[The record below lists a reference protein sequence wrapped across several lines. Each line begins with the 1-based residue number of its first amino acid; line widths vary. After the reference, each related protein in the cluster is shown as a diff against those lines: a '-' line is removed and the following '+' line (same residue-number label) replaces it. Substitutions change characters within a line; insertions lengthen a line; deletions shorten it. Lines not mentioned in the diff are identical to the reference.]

1 MNILQEKLKLIR
13 QRTRR
18 VSLSSRVAIVHW
30 DHDSL
35 DYLIVS
41 PKSAKI
47 ASSDSGRLSWSGF
60 DNPLQALSEY
70 LRTQTDRPQRLIVL
84 LSRPLLEQLSLTL
97 PPAEASELPALV
109 ASEIEQQLGEGDT
122 PPVVDYCAQPSL
134 DEETKGSGQRV
145 LAFALAAAELERVRE
160 WSQQTGMRLSAVCSR
175 ELSPLGILRR
185 KQVAEDSLNISV
197 HLVSGEVELAVCRGA
212 EPIFLRLIRI
222 AIDDPQR
229 VAEQVWM
236 ETQRCLTIL
245 PTELAELPQAW
256 FVFTT
261 CEAAWH
267 VARSLEDRGVTVQ
280 PVEPLFGWEWEGANV
295 EPVDEKQ
302 TTEQS
307 PSPDT
312 DSSDSSESSES
323 PTASAPP
330 ALFAQT
336 SAATAGAAWEFLHGV
351 LPINMLAAK
360 RAPAAPNPLRR
371 WGALAAAIA
380 VVAGLGIYFMLS
392 DVNKLQNEVSELK
405 TELASEQ
412 KLAAKF
418 QEKADQVAY
427 VESWLSDQVDWLAE
441 LNELSGRLPNGEQA
455 TVRRLT
461 ASASGKIARIDLSLQ
476 VAQQENIAQL
486 ENSIRSAK
494 YQATSQRISQNA
506 DSSEYPWQFETH
518 ISFPVEPPQREAYV
532 AGSLETEA
540 EMAHEQ
546 PVAEQPVAVELVVV
560 EPAAEQPAAERPA
573 AEQPATEQPAAEQP
587 VAEQPVAEQPAAVE
601 PVAVELVVV
610 EPVAEASASDKQEA
624 P

>member
-1 MNILQEKLKLIR
+1 MNILQEKFHLFR
-13 QRTRR
+13 QQTRR
-18 VSLSSRVAIVHW
+18 VSASSRVAIVHW
-30 DHDSL
+30 DQDSL

-41 PKSAKI
+41 PKSTKV
-47 ASSDSGRLSWSGF
+47 ASSDSGRMSWSGF
-60 DNPLQALSEY
+60 DNPLLAFSEY

-84 LSRPLLEQLSLTL
+84 LSRPVLEQLSLTL

-109 ASEIEQQLGEGDT
+109 ASEVEQQLGEGDT
-122 PPVVDYCAQPSL
+122 PPIVDYYAQPSL
-134 DEETKGSGQRV
+134 EEESAEGGQRV

-160 WSQQTGMRLSAVCSR
+160 WCQPTGMRLAAVCSR

-197 HLVSGEVELAVCRGA
+197 HLVSGEVELAVCRGT

-245 PTELAELPQAW
+245 PTELAELPKAW

-267 VARSLEDRGVTVQ
+267 VARSLEDRDVTVQ
-280 PVEPLFGWEWEGANV
+280 PVEPLFGWEWDGPNDAL
-295 EPVDEKQ
+295 VDEKQ
-302 TTEQS
+302 LADQSTSSGTE
-307 PSPDT
+307 
-312 DSSDSSESSES
+312 SDGSGTSDELVE
-323 PTASAPP
+323 PTATSAPIV
-330 ALFAQT
+330 LLAQT
-336 SAATAGAAWEFLHGV
+336 SAATAGAAWEFLHGE

-360 RAPAAPNPLRR
+360 RAPTAPNPLRR
-371 WGALAAAIA
+371 WGTLAAAVAI
-380 VVAGLGIYFMLS
+380 VAGVGIYFMLS
-392 DVNKLQNEVSELK
+392 DVSKLRNEVSELENDLIGEK
-405 TELASEQ
+405 

-418 QEKADQVAY
+418 LEKADQVDY

-461 ASASGKIARIDLSLQ
+461 ASASGKIATVDLSLQ

-506 DSSEYPWQFETH
+506 DASEYPWQFETH

-532 AGSLETEA
+532 AGSAATTSEVTDA
-540 EMAHEQ
+540 
-546 PVAEQPVAVELVVV
+546 VAEEVTDVVREEVTEVAADEAPTVG
-560 EPAAEQPAAERPA
+560 EPE
-573 AEQPATEQPAAEQP
+573 
-587 VAEQPVAEQPAAVE
+587 
-601 PVAVELVVV
+601 
-610 EPVAEASASDKQEA
+610 AEASASDRQES

>member
-1 MNILQEKLKLIR
+1 MNILQEQLKLFR

-18 VSLSSRVAIVHW
+18 VSPNSRVAIVHW
-30 DHDSL
+30 DHNSI

-41 PKSAKI
+41 PKSTKI
-47 ASSDSGRLSWSGF
+47 AARDSGRLTWSGF

-97 PPAEASELPALV
+97 PPSEASEMPALV
-109 ASEIEQQLGEGDT
+109 ASEVEQQLGEGDT
-122 PPVVDYCAQPSL
+122 PPIVDYYLQPSL
-134 DEETKGSGQRV
+134 DEGTTGSGQRV
-145 LAFALAAAELERVRE
+145 LAFALAAAELARVRE

-197 HLVSGEVELAVCRGA
+197 HLVSGEVELAVCRGT

-267 VARSLEDRGVTVQ
+267 VARSLEDRDVIVQ
-280 PVEPLFGWEWEGANV
+280 PVEPLFGWEWEGTNAA
-295 EPVDEKQ
+295 PVDEKQ
-302 TTEQS
+302 LAEQS
-307 PSPDT
+307 HPPSTESDESVESKVPDESV
-312 DSSDSSESSES
+312 DSEGLSES
-323 PTASAPP
+323 TKAGAPP
-330 ALFAQT
+330 ALFAQN
-336 SAATAGAAWEFLHGV
+336 SAATAGAAWEFLHGE
-351 LPINMLAAK
+351 LPVNMLAAK
-360 RAPAAPNPLRR
+360 RAPIAPNPLRR
-371 WGALAAAIA
+371 WGALAAAVA
-380 VVAGLGIYFMLS
+380 VVAGVGIYFMLS
-392 DVNKLQNEVSELK
+392 DVNKLQKQVTELK
-405 TELASEQ
+405 NDLAGEK

-427 VESWLSDQVDWLAE
+427 VESWLSDQVDWLEE
-441 LNELSGRLPNGEQA
+441 LNELSARLPNGEQA

-461 ASASGKIARIDLSLQ
+461 ASASGKIANVDLSLQ

-506 DSSEYPWQFETH
+506 DSAEYPWQFETH
-518 ISFPVEPPQREAYV
+518 ISFPVDPPQREDYV
-532 AGSLETEA
+532 AGSSEA
-540 EMAHEQ
+540 A
-546 PVAEQPVAVELVVV
+546 AEVVVV
-560 EPAAEQPAAERPA
+560 EAAPEVAAEVEAEVGSEMEA
-573 AEQPATEQPAAEQP
+573 KVADEV
-587 VAEQPVAEQPAAVE
+587 VAEAADEREAKVADEVVAEVADAVE
-601 PVAVELVVV
+601 PHAVTNA
-610 EPVAEASASDKQEA
+610 PDNQET